1 MLLVLPISDSLLF
14 QVVMCFLEASTTPN
28 FVLHD
33 YNLLGINVI
42 AYPQVKSIVKHCSNA
57 SQ

>member
-33 YNLLGINVI
+33 YNLLKVNVI
-42 AYPQVKSIVKHCSNA
+42 ASPEVKSIAKHYSNA